1 MILDIIDQWL
11 CEMVTR
17 QSLGSQQL
25 LCFTPEP
32 YIQSQELILFH
43 QRVKGVTFTANPL
56 PYYHFWR
63 CTKGLTLRVSA
74 CFIGVTHHYLVLGDL
89 NKGRKRSSNNSK
101 NTFSFP
107 SSLRALCSDRVSSK
121 TQNNKINRT
130 WIECCNRTWSL
141 HPMIP
146 CPSNLNTDCLWK
158 SGVWVICTISLSF
171 SWGISSC
178 PLRSIYHF
186 YNFLK
191 TANFFKEG

>member
-63 CTKGLTLRVSA
+63 CTKGLTLGVSA

-89 NKGRKRSSNNSK
+89 NKGRKRSSNSK
-101 NTFSFP
+101 NTISFP
-107 SSLRALCSDRVSSK
+107 SSLWALCSDRVSSK
-121 TQNNKINRT
+121 IQNDKINRT
-130 WIECCNRTWSL
+130 WIEWSVSL
-141 HPMIP
+141 
-146 CPSNLNTDCLWK
+146 K
-158 SGVWVICTISLSF
+158 SEHWLSLEVGSVSDVYYF
-171 SWGISSC
+171 FI
-178 PLRSIYHF
+178 F
-186 YNFLK
+186 FLGSLK
-191 TANFFKEG
+191 LPAYIIFIIF